1 MELITLPQLQAKFNS
16 IAEKSINKKYVIDT
30 EINSVINF
38 VNTFPI
44 FRMWEIPKKENKK
57 TKTIFELDI
66 PMGLNELFNNAFNG
80 FITREDFAIE
90 RFHFD
95 TNDMYKIKEET
106 VKQAFE
112 FSEYY
117 KWLQELQNNPQKS
130 EKKNILTLNQ
140 KVLALDYLGVE
151 ISSIDKTKMAK
162 ILSAVLGMNEQN
174 IRECLTYI
182 NIRKNDVRTKSNLKP
197 IQQLFESQ
205 ELNIINEKIKKDIE
219 TLTH

>member
-130 EKKNILTLNQ
+130 EKKNILTP
-140 KVLALDYLGVE
+140 K
-151 ISSIDKTKMAK
+151 
-162 ILSAVLGMNEQN
+162 
-174 IRECLTYI
+174 
-182 NIRKNDVRTKSNLKP
+182 
-197 IQQLFESQ
+197 
-205 ELNIINEKIKKDIE
+205 
-219 TLTH
+219 